1 MKQTGIKIIS
11 LLFIIFGILW
21 LSSGALLIA
30 MFEESESMYSIVKE
44 QLTNETITPEM
55 FKKMMT
61 LISTLTIILGII
73 SVIIGWGLWNFY
85 NWARIGAIV
94 FLGFGALSGMISAL
108 VQPFFVVEVFIN
120 LIIIWY
126 LMRRDVIEAFNKKR
140 NIEEEI
146 LGNEFN

>member
-30 MFEESESMYSIVKE
+30 MFEESESMYSIIKE

-55 FKKMMT
+55 FKKMMM

-85 NWARIGAIV
+85 NWARVGASV
-94 FLGFGALSGMISAL
+94 FFGFCGLYWILYALF
-108 VQPFFVVEVFIN
+108 QPIFFV
-120 LIIIWY
+120 
-126 LMRRDVIEAFNKKR
+126 
-140 NIEEEI
+140 
-146 LGNEFN
+146 